1 MAADANKQRLTEL
14 TERLAAATSARAAR
28 WQLEGEDVFVWSAN
42 DGVVTVG
49 SRDHDGAPP
58 YELAVHNP
66 ARERVD
72 ELASDLLADDQPAPW
87 NDALADLYRAA
98 RRSALRADDIIDALI
113 DALPRPDDEHR
124 ERSFLRARRPTV
136 PSAADS

>member
-1 MAADANKQRLTEL
+1 MAAEANKERLTEL
-14 TERLAAATSARAAR
+14 TERLAAATSERAAR
-28 WQLEGEDVFVWSAN
+28 WQLEGDDVFVWSAN

-58 YELAVHNP
+58 YELVVYNP

-113 DALPRPDDEHR
+113 
-124 ERSFLRARRPTV
+124 ERV
-136 PSAADS
+136 PQAAMPAS

>member
-1 MAADANKQRLTEL
+1 MAADANKERLTEL
-14 TERLAAATSARAAR
+14 TERLAVATTERAAR

-58 YELAVHNP
+58 YELVVYNP

-72 ELASDLLADDQPAPW
+72 ELASDLLAKA
-87 NDALADLYRAA
+87 ASRRASRAGKIAKRHAAARAA
-98 RRSALRADDIIDALI
+98 A
-113 DALPRPDDEHR
+113 H
-124 ERSFLRARRPTV
+124 
-136 PSAADS
+136 